1 MQPGSSI
8 ESGGAVTRETP
19 PGVRFDPRG
28 LTGKLS
34 RLSIVYNGFAGPA
47 PAGNPRAAAGIGT
60 GPGGAAPL
68 RPAAITFFPAV
79 NPGMTQLA
87 VRTPLRTRA
96 LLLSLAAAAALAA
109 PARAQQPAPR
119 DTLRI
124 SIQDAVGRALSQ
136 GDEVRLASAR
146 SEAAD
151 AQVGQARATALP
163 ALRMS
168 GAFTHVYE
176 NARAQAVGQIFN
188 QPNTYNVNFNLSAP
202 LFQGGRI
209 SAGLRSARGLRGAA
223 QADVEQA
230 RADVTLQVLQAY
242 LDALFADR
250 LVQIQRENVAL
261 AEDRVKQV
269 EQLERAGRSSR
280 YDVLRARVERANLEP
295 AAIQAEGA
303 RDLALLELKRLAN
316 LPAQQPLQLV
326 SPVSADAVAAV
337 ARDAGAGVPGD
348 SVAVAAIPSVRAA
361 ELRARAS
368 RAGVSIA
375 RADYLPTLSVFVQ
388 SGFQAFPT
396 DWRFPTSRGALNT
409 VACPEGSAAD
419 RVCTQQNGGWFS
431 DRSLGLQVSWPVFDG
446 FRTRSN
452 VALARA
458 QADVA
463 QAQYAQ
469 AREAAAVQLA
479 QARSDLQTA
488 QAQFAATRLN
498 VSEAEEAFRL
508 ATLRFQRGLSTQLDV
523 SDAQLALATA
533 RSNEARATHELY
545 LAAAGLARALG
556 RPIPLLPAA
565 S

>member
-1 MQPGSSI
+1 MTDI
-8 ESGGAVTRETP
+8 AVP
-19 PGVRFDPRG
+19 
-28 LTGKLS
+28 
-34 RLSIVYNGFAGPA
+34 
-47 PAGNPRAAAGIGT
+47 
-60 GPGGAAPL
+60 
-68 RPAAITFFPAV
+68 
-79 NPGMTQLA
+79 
-87 VRTPLRTRA
+87 TPLRMMAAVAVLA
-96 LLLSLAAAAALAA
+96 LSAT
-109 PARAQQPAPR
+109 PARAQAPAPG
-119 DTLRI
+119 DTLRVTL
-124 SIQDAVGRALSQ
+124 QDAVARALAQ
-136 GDEVRLASAR
+136 GDEVRLAGAR
-146 SEAAD
+146 SAAAN

-163 ALRMS
+163 ALRMN

-230 RADVTLQVLQAY
+230 RADVTLDVLDAY
-242 LDALFADR
+242 LGALFADR
-250 LVQIQRENVAL
+250 LVQIQRENVRL
-261 AEDRVKQV
+261 ADERVTQV

-303 RDLALLELKRLAN
+303 RDLALLELRRLTN
-316 LPAQQPLQLV
+316 LPASQPLRLTT
-326 SPVSADAVAAV
+326 PVSAEAVAAM
-337 ARDAGAGVPGD
+337 AGSAGAVVAND
-348 SVAVAAIPSVRAA
+348 SAAIAAIPSVRAA
-361 ELRARAS
+361 ELRYSAT
-368 RAGVSIA
+368 RAGIAIA

-396 DWRFPTSRGALNT
+396 DWRFPTSRGALDT
-409 VACPEGSAAD
+409 VDCPAGSEPD

-431 DRSLGLQVSWPVFDG
+431 DRSAGLQVSWPVFDG

-458 QADVA
+458 QADISR
-463 QAQYAQ
+463 AQYAQ

-479 QARSDLQTA
+479 TARSDLQTA
-488 QAQFAATRLN
+488 QAQFAATRAN

-508 ATLRFQRGLSTQLDV
+508 ASLRFNRGLSTQLDV

-565 S
+565 P